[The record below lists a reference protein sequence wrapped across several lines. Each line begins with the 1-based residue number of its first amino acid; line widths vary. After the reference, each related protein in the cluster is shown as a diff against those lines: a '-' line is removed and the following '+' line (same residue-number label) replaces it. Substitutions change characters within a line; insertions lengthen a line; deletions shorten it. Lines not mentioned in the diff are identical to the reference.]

1 MNNYKPYSYLYKKPS
16 DPAQLRSCFVA
27 KIPIYMNLSGP
38 TISTNN
44 HVTTIT
50 YSVVSDQSKIREWQ
64 FEDENE
70 LSWDGLD
77 HSVEVKIGSG
87 SGSTGGT
94 SNISSGKAE
103 IY

>member
-1 MNNYKPYSYLYKKPS
+1 MNSYKPYSYLYKKTS
-16 DPAQLRSCFVA
+16 EPAQLRSCFVA

-44 HVTTIT
+44 HVTTIS
-50 YSVVSDQSKIREWQ
+50 YSVINDQSKTREWQ
-64 FEDENE
+64 LEEENV

-77 HSVEVKIGSG
+77 HTVEVKIGSG
-87 SGSTGGT
+87 SGSSGGT
-94 SNISSGKAE
+94 AVIDSSKSE

>member
-1 MNNYKPYSYLYKKPS
+1 MNNYKPYSYLYKKTS
-16 DPAQLRSCFVA
+16 EPAQLRSCFVA

-50 YSVVSDQSKIREWQ
+50 YSVISDQSKTREWQ
-64 FEDENE
+64 FEDENV

-77 HSVEVKIGSG
+77 HTVEVKIGSG
-87 SGSTGGT
+87 SGSTGGNCEIN
-94 SNISSGKAE
+94 SVRAE
-103 IY
+103 IE